1 VDSKQQTD
9 MVRLAHSLE
18 RVVQRTVRLE
28 QVRKADLQFGDLVLI
43 ATRNSVYS
51 VYVLDNGLYLVSGG
65 WFDRKDL
72 SPVKTT
78 ITGCTLGGSIVKLD
92 IVAACGL
99 RLEFGGR
106 VVTTPIQKVCV
117 IRLGSPN

>member
-1 VDSKQQTD
+1 
-9 MVRLAHSLE
+9 MIRLAHSLE
-18 RVVQRTVRLE
+18 RIVQRIVHLE

-51 VYVLDNGLYLVSGG
+51 VCVLDNGFYLVSGG
-65 WFDRKDL
+65 WFDRKGL

-78 ITGCTLGGSIVKLD
+78 IAGCTFGGRIIKLD
-92 IVAACGL
+92 IIAACGL
-99 RLEFGGR
+99 RLEFGNR

-117 IRLGSPN
+117 IRLGSQN